1 MKIINFLAL
10 LALVAII
17 TFSSC
22 EGDDDYGQQ
31 LDYTICV
38 DEIIAE
44 SIRFSQETLEVS
56 DWPTAVRSYFTSEFS
71 GFAIGNIKTYT
82 DANDSKFYLL
92 EGTNG
97 GQLLF
102 DSQFE
107 FICGDDTFQLESGKD
122 DEDIAP
128 EDLPQAILD
137 YISTNY
143 PGIEIDEAEFEDG
156 EYEIE
161 LKDGTELCFDQAG
174 NFIGEC

>member
-1 MKIINFLAL
+1 MKSINFFVL
-10 LALVAII
+10 LATVAII
-17 TFSSC
+17 SFSSC
-22 EGDDDYGQQ
+22 EDDDDYGQQ
-31 LDYTICV
+31 LNYTICV

-44 SIRFSQETLEVS
+44 SDRFSQETLEVM
-56 DWPTAVRSYFTSEFS
+56 DWPTQVRSYFTSEFS
-71 GFAIGNIKTYT
+71 GFAIASIKSFT

-102 DSQFE
+102 DSQFD

-122 DEDIAP
+122 DENIAL
-128 EDLPQAILD
+128 EDLPQVILD
-137 YISTNY
+137 YISSNY

-161 LKDGTELCFDQAG
+161 LKNGIELCFDQAG

>member
-1 MKIINFLAL
+1 MKSFKFLAL
-10 LALVAII
+10 LATIAII
-17 TFSSC
+17 TYSSC
-22 EGDDDYGQQ
+22 GDDDEYGQQ
-31 LDYTICV
+31 LEYNICV
-38 DEIIAE
+38 DQIISEFA
-44 SIRFSQETLEVS
+44 RTSQETLEVTE
-56 DWPTAVRSYFTSEFS
+56 WPSQVRSYFTSEFS
-71 GFAIGNIKTYT
+71 GFTIANIKSYT

-107 FICGDDTFQLESGKD
+107 FICGDDTFQTESGKD
-122 DEDIAP
+122 DEGIAP
-128 EDLPQAILD
+128 EDLPQAILN

-161 LKDGTELCFDQAG
+161 LKNGTELCFDQAG